1 MAESKDSWSLDDR
14 IFFTEGK
21 GWGRMLDGRMVCLG
35 EEQTLKKL
43 LERGNKYDIPP
54 DLSPCARLSICEAM
68 EQKFDY
74 KDGYDGIGTPKQHII
89 GSSPIRTPQHRKTH
103 TRQTSSRKKSTL
115 RKTGRK
121 K

>member
-1 MAESKDSWSLDDR
+1 MAETKDSWSLDDS

-21 GWGRMLDGRMVCLG
+21 GWGRMLDGRMVSLG
-35 EEQTLKKL
+35 EEQTLRKL

-74 KDGYDGIGTPKQHII
+74 KDGYDGNGTPKGLGDNI
-89 GSSPIRTPQHRKTH
+89 GDRSARDFKRRKTNS
-103 TRQTSSRKKSTL
+103 RQAKTGKRTTF
-115 RKTGRK
+115 RKTR
-121 K
+121 